1 MKSNALYKI
10 GKTAMSDDFKVGG
23 ENEMEFLNVVQRRKT
38 NRMRPFQHGY
48 VMCEDVHEHRRA
60 SICG

>member
-1 MKSNALYKI
+1 
-10 GKTAMSDDFKVGG
+10 MSDDFKVWG

-38 NRMRPFQHGY
+38 NRAWPFQHDY

-60 SICG
+60 RASQAFVVKKCIYIF